1 MSHRV
6 TDRIARDRGEIGKS
20 IADSIGADSIGADID
35 SVHAVESISLT
46 ISETVCESPVMQ
58 RSLPADRL
66 RDRAAPLLLW
76 RMPSAASLIRRV
88 AKLLEN
94 ETDERVIE
102 ILRGKP

>member
-20 IADSIGADSIGADID
+20 IADSIGADID

-46 ISETVCESPVMQ
+46 ISETVCESPVCNV
-58 RSLPADRL
+58 SFP
-66 RDRAAPLLLW
+66 
-76 RMPSAASLIRRV
+76 PSGLEIEPRRFCSGECRQHASLIRRV
-88 AKLLEN
+88 ARLLEN
-94 ETDERVIE
+94 ETDERVLK